1 MKQSNE
7 WMVRRVWLHA
17 MVVSVCMILCM
28 IAIGIGIARLVLPGQ
43 SWQAD
48 MMNFI
53 EADSSPQGRFQA
65 ELSRLR
71 VYADTYRPEEN
82 EDIQDCSQILEA
94 QGITVAVSQ
103 DSRIIYATPG
113 SDPKQ
118 TVAGVEKT
126 VSWKPNGTDT
136 VKPNID
142 TAAMLWKDNT
152 LAYQYISRKTGVQVA
167 VLSHTIS
174 MPREYKGL
182 YPLRMQRT
190 WICLFITWLG
200 LSGLLVWV
208 ILSKRFMR
216 HMLPYIQ
223 LYCNVQTNGKSCG
236 SQHALR
242 NDQHT

>member
-136 VKPNID
+136 
-142 TAAMLWKDNT
+142 
-152 LAYQYISRKTGVQVA
+152 
-167 VLSHTIS
+167 IS